1 MPTEVLIELKGTN
14 YKFCFKTMYCKKYK
28 EKSHILKTNIHVH
41 TKRVHILKYFYVCE
55 ETP

>member
-1 MPTEVLIELKGTN
+1 MTKEVVIELKGTN